1 MQAEKSNAA
10 GAFLSPFG
18 AWGLAFGFA
27 VGWGAFVMP
36 GTSFLPGAGPLGT
49 AIGVALG
56 AAAMA
61 VFAWNYHVLVRH
73 RPGPGGAFAYAH
85 DVLGPDYGF
94 LVAWSL
100 LLAYLAIL
108 WANATALVLLVRHVA
123 GGAFQVGFHY
133 RLAGFDVWLGEAGFC
148 VAAIAAAG
156 ALCLAKRSAAR
167 VNLGLVLVLSGC
179 VAVCFAAAVAKHRGG
194 WASMAPPFAPGTGR
208 PPARQVLSI
217 LGMMPWAFVGFEAIS
232 NLSGEFAFDR
242 RRTFRVLA
250 GAVAAAAAA
259 YVALALLPALA
270 HPDAFSSWPDYL
282 AGAKRL
288 GGIESMPAFAAARR
302 ALGAAG
308 VAVLAA
314 AMFAGIS
321 TGVIASVLATS
332 RLLRGLSEYRVF
344 PAWIGRLDARG
355 SPRNAILLVAAFS
368 AVVPFFGRTAIGWPV
383 DMSSVGAAVAY
394 CAVSAAALAE
404 ARKSG
409 DAATRAT
416 GWCGV
421 WMSVAFALL
430 LLVPKYLSGGALAAE
445 SYLMLAL
452 WALVGFAVFRSVFR
466 RDPERFGRTMAVW
479 IGVLA
484 LVFFSSLMW
493 VRQVSTR
500 AIRAEVDGVSSFYLS
515 QYRALTGADPSD
527 EAEARAADF
536 LGGAMELLERRLLLI
551 DLVQLSL
558 PIFAILLMFSLYRT
572 QQFREKALELAKAR
586 AEANNRAKTGFM
598 SNISHDIRT
607 PLNAIIGYTE
617 LAEDSGTDAAALR
630 GYVGKIRDSG
640 RSLLELLDDVLE
652 MSRIES
658 GKVELDP
665 VPMDLAAAIG
675 QFHDLFAPQMA
686 FKGVDFVVD
695 VSGVRDRCVLCDKV
709 RLDRM
714 LLNLVGNAL
723 KFTPAGQSVRVV
735 CRQLPSGTG
744 TAPGSATY
752 ELRVKDTGIG
762 MGPEFAS
769 RVFEPF
775 ERERTS
781 TVSGIQGTG
790 LGMAITKRIAE
801 LMHGSISVASE
812 KGKGTE
818 FTVRLELPLVPE
830 DEVAAAA
837 DRGKHG
843 RDADF
848 AGKRLLLAE
857 DNETNRDIAV
867 RILGDAGFEVD
878 CAANGQEALD
888 KIDQGG
894 PGRYDLVL
902 MDIQMPVM
910 DGLAAVRAI
919 RALARPGVSDVR
931 IMALSANAFD
941 SDIRAAFEAGVDGHA
956 TKPYRRQALL
966 ERIAGMIGG
975 GPAGDYTPLV
985 RGRQPRILFAD
996 DSKLNHTVLAMHC
1009 RKLRIDGFVSAMD
1022 GAEALAKLRDP
1033 GPRPFDLL
1041 VTDLQM
1047 PGIGGAE
1054 LVRAVR
1060 ADPALAKLPV
1070 FVFTADDALKGTYAS
1085 FGFTGALIKPVT
1097 TESLKAMLDSITA
1110 KPT

>member
-1 MQAEKSNAA
+1 MQAKKSNGM

-49 AIGVALG
+49 AIGVGLG

-156 ALCLAKRSAAR
+156 MLCLAKRTAAR
-167 VNLGLVLVLSGC
+167 VNLGLMLLFSGC
-179 VAVCFAAAVAKHRGG
+179 VTLCFAAALAKHGG
-194 WASMAPPFAPGTGR
+194 GLAAMAPAFAPGTARG
-208 PPARQVLSI
+208 PVRQVLAI
-217 LGMMPWAFVGFEAIS
+217 LGMMPWAFVGFEAIT
-232 NLSGEFAFDR
+232 NLSGEFAFDA
-242 RRTFRVLA
+242 RRTFRPMIWAIV
-250 GAVAAAAAA
+250 AAAAA
-259 YVALALLPALA
+259 YVALALLPAMA
-270 HPDAFSSWPDYL
+270 HPDGFSSWPDYL
-282 AGAKRL
+282 AGASRL
-288 GGIESMPAFAAARR
+288 EGIESMPTFAAARR
-302 ALGAAG
+302 ALGTAG

-321 TGVIASVLATS
+321 TGIIASVLATS
-332 RLLRGLSEYRVF
+332 RLLRALAEYRVF
-344 PAWIGRLDARG
+344 PAWIGRLDAHG

-368 AVVPFFGRTAIGWPV
+368 AIVPFFGRTAIGWPV

-409 DAATRAT
+409 DAATKAA

-421 WMSVAFALL
+421 WMSVAFCLL

-452 WALVGFAVFRSVFR
+452 WALVGFAVYRTVFR
-466 RDPERFGRTMAVW
+466 RDPSRFGRSMAVW
-479 IGVLA
+479 IGVLG

-500 AIRAEVDGVSSFYLS
+500 AIRAEIDGVACFYHS
-515 QYRALTGADPSD
+515 QFRVLTGADPAT
-527 EAEARAADF
+527 EAESRAAGY
-536 LGGAMELLERRLLLI
+536 LAGAMDLLERRLLVI

-558 PIFAILLMFSLYRT
+558 PVFAILLMFSLYRT
-572 QQFREKALELAKAR
+572 QQSREKSLELAKAR

-617 LAEDSGTDAAALR
+617 LAEDAGSDASALR
-630 GYVGKIRDSG
+630 GYVAKIRDSG

-686 FKGVDFVVD
+686 FKGVDFAID

-735 CRQLPSGTG
+735 CRQLPDGTG
-744 TAPGSATY
+744 TAPGSVAY

-762 MGPEFAS
+762 MDPEFAA

-812 KGKGTE
+812 KEKGTE

-837 DRGKHG
+837 SRETRG

-848 AGKRLLLAE
+848 TGKRLLLAE

-878 CAANGQEALD
+878 CAANGREALD
-888 KIDQGG
+888 KVERGG
-894 PGRYDLVL
+894 PARYDIVL

-956 TKPYRRQALL
+956 TKPSRRQVLL
-966 ERIAGMIGG
+966 ERIAGMIGD
-975 GPAGDYTPLV
+975 GPAGAYTPLV
-985 RGRQPRILFAD
+985 RGRQPRILFVD
-996 DSKLNHTVLAMHC
+996 DSKLNHTVMAMLC
-1009 RKLRIDGFVSAMD
+1009 RKLGIEGFVSAMD
-1022 GAEALAKLRDP
+1022 GAEALEKLRDP

-1047 PGIGGAE
+1047 PGMGGAE

-1060 ADPALAKLPV
+1060 ANPALAKLPV
-1070 FVFTADDALKGTYAS
+1070 FVFTADDALKDTYAS
-1085 FGFTGALIKPVT
+1085 LGFTGALIKPVT

-1110 KPT
+1110 KPA